1 MRYEVSTGLTPRQA
15 LELAIT
21 HFGPQGAGL
30 SIVSQTNL
38 SLGFQ
43 GGGGHVA
50 ISAQAGKK
58 TTLEIETREWDF
70 AVREFMAQVSRLP
83 RWWSRWWPR
92 KKTAERQPSFQVL
105 NNGERH

>member
-1 MRYEVSTGLTPRQA
+1 MRYAVITGLTPRQA

-38 SLGFQ
+38 GLEFQ
-43 GGGGHVA
+43 GGGGHVM

-58 TTLEIETREWDF
+58 TTLELETREWDF
-70 AVREFMAQVSRLP
+70 AVQEFMAQVSRLP
-83 RWWSRWWPR
+83 HWWSRWWPR
-92 KKTAERQPSFQVL
+92 KKTAARPSSFQVL
-105 NNGERH
+105 NNDE

>member
-1 MRYEVSTGLTPRQA
+1 MRYEVTTGLTPRQA
-15 LELAIT
+15 LELAMT
-21 HFGPQGAGL
+21 HFGPHGAGL
-30 SIVSQTNL
+30 HIVSQANL
-38 SLGFQ
+38 SLVFQ
-43 GGGGHVA
+43 GGGGHIA

-92 KKTAERQPSFQVL
+92 KKTAARPPSFQVL
-105 NNGERH
+105 NNGDRH